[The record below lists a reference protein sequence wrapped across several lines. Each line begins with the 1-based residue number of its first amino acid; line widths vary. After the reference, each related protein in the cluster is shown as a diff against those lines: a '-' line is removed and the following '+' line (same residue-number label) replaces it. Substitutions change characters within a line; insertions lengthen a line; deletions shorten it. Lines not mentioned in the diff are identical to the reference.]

1 MDAVIDGRGRDGLPL
16 AAERRVRAF
25 RATDQFALAAW
36 QAVRGFVK
44 PEGESLAREIRR
56 SVARTGGALVAA
68 ASARDANDVA
78 RRALE
83 TAHQGLL
90 EIRYF
95 LYLAR
100 RLGCL
105 DLKRYKDLAA
115 LQEAALRE
123 LGALLDS

>member
-1 MDAVIDGRGRDGLPL
+1 MDAVGEQG
-16 AAERRVRAF
+16 ARRVRAF
-25 RATDQFALAAW
+25 RATDQFALAVW
-36 QAVRGFVK
+36 QAVRGFAR
-44 PEGESLAREIRR
+44 PEGESLAREIRTAIAR
-56 SVARTGGALVAA
+56 SGGALVAA
-68 ASARDANDVA
+68 ASAPEGDARG

-83 TAHQGLL
+83 DAHQGLL

-105 DLKRYKDLAA
+105 DLKAYKQLAA

-123 LGALLDS
+123 LAQLLG

>member
-1 MDAVIDGRGRDGLPL
+1 MDAVGEEG
-16 AAERRVRAF
+16 ARRVRAF
-25 RATDQFALAAW
+25 RATDAFALAVW
-36 QAVRGFVK
+36 QTLRSFTRA
-44 PEGESLAREIRR
+44 EAETLAREIR
-56 SVARTGGALVAA
+56 SALAKSGGALVAA
-68 ASARDANDVA
+68 ASAPEGDERG

-83 TAHQGLL
+83 SAHQGLL

-105 DLKRYKDLAA
+105 DLKVYKQLAT

-123 LGALLDS
+123 LAQLLG